1 MSLLS
6 SVIIFLLAVVIAVP
20 IFTRIKL
27 GAILGY
33 LCAGVIIGPSVLG
46 LIDDPDQILH
56 FAELGVVFL
65 LFIIGLELAPQ
76 KLFAMRSL
84 ILLIGGGQLLLSIAA
99 ITAILMLVGLSF
111 NISLVF
117 GMALA
122 LSSTAFAIGLLKE
135 RGILNHWN
143 GQKGFATLLMQDLAV
158 IPILLIVTALAGVS
172 NPDAPQWWISLSAVL
187 LVLFAGKYLINPL
200 LGILSRYGGS
210 EVMTAAAL
218 LIVIATA
225 ELMYLAGLSMGLGA
239 FMAGLLLANSSFRHH
254 LEVEIAPF
262 KGLLLGL
269 FFIAIGMNLDLALLW
284 QKPGTI
290 VLATVTLIAV
300 KTLIIWL
307 LYRFFHVKDEPHKT
321 PPLIVALMLSQG
333 GEFAFVIFN
342 VAVGNGLLP
351 IDLANTATLVVGLS
365 MALTVPLVMFAEK
378 RFNKDNKQDSDYD
391 EHREVDEPHVVIA
404 GFGRFGQITGR
415 ILAANHIPFT
425 ALDNNAEHIEF
436 VKQFGNKIFFGDA
449 TNPKLLHAA
458 GIEHAKVVFI
468 AADSDKHGFDIAKA
482 VQHEYPHVK
491 IIARA
496 KSRLSVLKYRDL
508 GINTNVR
515 EMFDSSL
522 TAAKLVLN
530 EYGFDEAK
538 AEHMINVFKKHD
550 EELLEKSYEGN
561 KYDLQNVIKI
571 SEQGRMEL
579 ESLFKQDQ
587 DDA

>member
-1 MSLLS
+1 MSLLV

-20 IFTRIKL
+20 IFNRIKL
-27 GAILGY
+27 GSILGY
-33 LCAGVIIGPSVLG
+33 LCAGVVIGPSVLG

-76 KLFAMRSL
+76 KLLAMRNL
-84 ILLIGGGQLLLSIAA
+84 IIFVGGGQLILTIAA
-99 ITAILMLVGLSF
+99 ITTIMMLIGLSF
-111 NISLVF
+111 NVSVVL

-135 RGILNHWN
+135 KGILNHWN

-172 NPDAPQWWISLSAVL
+172 NSDGPQWWVSFMAVVGVL
-187 LVLFAGKYLINPL
+187 LAGKYFINPML
-200 LGILSRYGGS
+200 SLLSRYGGS
-210 EVMTAAAL
+210 EVMTAASL

-225 ELMYLAGLSMGLGA
+225 EIMYLAGLSMGLGA

-254 LEVEIAPF
+254 LEVEIVPF

-269 FFIAIGMNLDLALLW
+269 FFIAIGMNLDLALMVE
-284 QKPGTI
+284 KPLVIIAATI
-290 VLATVTLIAV
+290 ALILV
-300 KTLIIWL
+300 KALILWL
-307 LYRFFHVKDEPHKT
+307 LYRFVYFKDEPGKT
-321 PPLIVALMLSQG
+321 PPLIAAILLSQG

-342 VAVGNGLLP
+342 VAVQDGLLP
-351 IDLANTATLVVGLS
+351 IEIANIAILVVGIS
-365 MALTVPLVMFAEK
+365 MALTVPLVMLAEK
-378 RFNKDNKQDSDYD
+378 HLNKASQSESEFDT
-391 EHREVDEPHVVIA
+391 HREVDEPHVIIA

-415 ILAANHIPFT
+415 ILAANNIPFT

-449 TNPKLLHAA
+449 TQTKLLHAA
-458 GIEHAKVVFI
+458 GVEHAKIFFI
-468 AADSDKHGFDIAKA
+468 AADSDKHGFEIAKT
-482 VQHEYPHVK
+482 VKEHYPQIK

-496 KSRLSVLKYRDL
+496 KSRLSVLKYREM

-522 TAAKLVLN
+522 VAAKLVLK
-530 EYGFDEAK
+530 EYGFEEAR
-538 AEHMINVFKKHD
+538 AEHMIKVFKKHD
-550 EELLEKSYEGN
+550 EELLERSYEGN
-561 KYDLQNVIKI
+561 KYDLNNLIKL
-571 SEQGRMEL
+571 SQQGRAEL
-579 ESLFKQDQ
+579 ESLFKHDKE
-587 DDA
+587 D